1 MTEQVIGQS
10 VMRVDGP
17 VKVTGQARYPQDFS
31 MPSMLHAK
39 VVWSEHPHARIL
51 NIATSQAEALPGVV
65 AVLTHKE
72 VPVNEFGIYTP
83 DQDVLAEGEVHS
95 VGDPVA
101 LVIAETERA
110 AEAARRLVQVEYEPL
125 PVVTDPWE
133 AMKPDAPRVH
143 LGQES
148 NILKSY
154 RVRKGDAAQALA
166 EADLVIEG
174 DYYTPAVEH
183 AYLQPEAGLGY
194 MDEEGRVTVIAAA
207 QWPFDDIHQI
217 AHTLGLPEDRVR
229 EIVPAIGG
237 AFGGREDMSI
247 QHLVA
252 LAAYKTGRPVKLVY
266 SREESI
272 RGHGKRHPYFMRYRT
287 GATRDGRVTSME
299 VELLSDAGAYTSTS
313 LVVMSV
319 SVSVAPGPY
328 EVENLSIVGTT
339 VLTNNTFSMAMRGF
353 GAAQPPVAYETQMN
367 RLAEA
372 LGMDPVEIRLKN
384 LFREGSIGP
393 TGTPLPPGVG
403 IRETLIAAAR
413 AAGWREADGH
423 WIKPELPPPSAPHKR
438 RGIGVA
444 CAYKNV
450 AYSFGFD
457 DKSDAEV
464 TLELD
469 EAGEIE
475 RIVVKIGA
483 CDVGQGVTTV
493 LTQIA
498 AQVLGVP
505 LERIEVTMPDTA
517 AVPDAGST
525 SASRQTFVS
534 GNAVRLACEKA
545 RHAWR
550 KAAEAGERKV
560 TAHHLFRTQEVRP
573 TTPLDPETG
582 FCQPHVS
589 YGYATQIAEVEVDT
603 ETGEVEVTRLIA
615 AHDVGRAINP
625 TMLEGQISGGVHM
638 GLGFALMER
647 YVQEEGR
654 IQTRNLGEVLI
665 PTILDMPRRVEP
677 IIVEVPDPMGPF
689 GAKGVGEMTMLP
701 TAPAILAAIH
711 DAVGAWMDELPA
723 TPEKVVAAIKARGVG
738 GSSAS
743 NTGR

>member
-1 MTEQVIGQS
+1 MTEQVIGQR
-10 VMRVDGP
+10 VIRVDGP
-17 VKVTGQARYPQDFS
+17 AKVTGQAKYPQDFS
-31 MPSMLHAK
+31 MPGMLHAK
-39 VVWSEHPHARIL
+39 VVWSEHPHAHIL
-51 NIATSQAEALPGVV
+51 NIVTSQAEAVPGVV
-65 AVLTHKE
+65 AVLTHKD
-72 VPVNEFGIYTP
+72 VPVNEYGIYTP

-110 AEAARRLVQVEYEPL
+110 AEKARRLVQVEYEPL
-125 PVVTDPWE
+125 PVVTDPRE

-143 LGQES
+143 LDRAS

-154 RVRKGDAAQALA
+154 RVRKGDAARALA
-166 EADLVIEG
+166 EADVVIEG
-174 DYYTPAVEH
+174 TYHTPSVEH

-194 MDEEGRVTVIAAA
+194 IDDQGRVTVVAAA
-207 QWPFDDIHQI
+207 QWPFDDVHQI
-217 AHTLGLPEDRVR
+217 AHALGLPKDWVR

-287 GATRDGRVTSME
+287 GATRDGRVTGME
-299 VELLSDAGAYTSTS
+299 IELVSDAGAYTSTS
-313 LVVMSV
+313 MVVMGV
-319 SVSVAPGPY
+319 SVTVAAGPY

-339 VLTNNTFSMAMRGF
+339 VLTNNTFTMAMRGF
-353 GAAQPPVAYETQMN
+353 GATQPPVAYETQMN
-367 RLAEA
+367 KLAEA

-393 TGTPLPPGVG
+393 TGTPMPPGVG

-413 AAGWREADGH
+413 AAGWREVDGH
-423 WIKPELPPPSAPHKR
+423 WVKPELPPPSAPHKR

-457 DKSDAEV
+457 DKAGAEV
-464 TLELD
+464 TLKLD
-469 EAGEIE
+469 ERGKIE
-475 RIVVKIGA
+475 RVVVKIGA
-483 CDVGQGVTTV
+483 CDVGEGVTTV
-493 LTQIA
+493 LAQIA
-498 AQVLGVP
+498 AQTLGVS
-505 LERIEVTMPDTA
+505 LERIEVSMPDTA

-545 RHAWR
+545 RQSWR
-550 KAAEAGERKV
+550 EALAAKKGEREI
-560 TAHHLFRTQEVRP
+560 TAYHLFRTQDVRP
-573 TTPLDPETG
+573 TTPFDPETG
-582 FCQPHVS
+582 FCWPHVS

-603 ETGEVEVTRLIA
+603 ETGEVEVVRLIA

-625 TMLEGQISGGVHM
+625 AMIEGQIGGGVHM
-638 GLGFALMER
+638 GLGFTLMER
-647 YVQEEGR
+647 YIQEEGH
-654 IQTRNLGEVLI
+654 IQTRDLTEYLI
-665 PTILDMPRRVEP
+665 PTVLDMPRQIEP
-677 IIVEVPDPMGPF
+677 IIVEVPDPAGPF
-689 GAKGVGEMTMLP
+689 GAKGVGEMTTLP

-711 DAVGAWMDELPA
+711 DAVGVWMDELPA
-723 TPEKVVAAIKARGVG
+723 TPEKVLAAIKARE
-738 GSSAS
+738 
-743 NTGR
+743 REIHR